1 MDLRAKTDD
10 CLILR
15 GRDYNETDR
24 LLTVFGRDAGK
35 LSCIA
40 RGVRRPHSRLK
51 AGTQLFSYTTLTFA
65 PSRGTLTLITQ
76 SEAKNVHAEIRAD
89 LTKIAVASYISE
101 LLDAVLPDAKPQP
114 QVFVL
119 AEAMFTLLAAG
130 ADPFLVLSCFRLRL
144 LNLLG
149 FRLNFEHCTG
159 CGAGAA
165 TFAVS
170 PARGALLCPV
180 CAAKASLPPQ
190 SVKISAGAARLLAGL
205 ADWDLRRIFKLGV
218 SPAMQA
224 EVDAALAASL
234 EFFVGSAAKAA
245 AANLAVYY
253 NV

>member
-24 LLTVFGRDAGK
+24 LLTVFGRDMGK

-40 RGVRRPHSRLK
+40 RGVRRPNSRLK
-51 AGTQLFSYTTLTFA
+51 AGTQLFSYATLTFA
-65 PSRGTLTLITQ
+65 PTRGTLNLITQ

-101 LLDAVLPDAKPQP
+101 MLDAVLPDAKPQP
-114 QVFVL
+114 QVFIL
-119 AEAMFTLLAAG
+119 AEAMFTLLAAD
-130 ADPFLVLSCFRLRL
+130 AEPFLVLSCFRVRL

-149 FRLNFEHCTG
+149 FRLNFEQCAG

-170 PARGALLCPV
+170 PARGGLLCPV
-180 CAAKASLPPQ
+180 CAAKANLPSK
-190 SVKISAGAARLLAGL
+190 SVKISAGAARLLLGL
-205 ADWDLRRIFKLGV
+205 ADWDLRRVFNLRV
-218 SPAMQA
+218 SSPMQA
-224 EVDAALAASL
+224 EVDAALAACL
-234 EFFVGSAAKAA
+234 DFFIGSAAKAA

-253 NV
+253 SV